1 MNEVVNKVEL
11 FERRLNEV
19 ERNRMEKYYTQVAT
33 LDLDLR
39 DLKKHN
45 AETQARLALLTRNLV
60 APNQD
65 DGTSVVPI
73 GTGNISVSQ
82 LSEGL

>member
-1 MNEVVNKVEL
+1 MKEVVNKVEL

-39 DLKKHN
+39 DLKKYN
-45 AETQARLALLTRNLV
+45 AETQARLDLLTCNLV
-60 APNQD
+60 AP
-65 DGTSVVPI
+65 T
-73 GTGNISVSQ
+73 
-82 LSEGL
+82 